1 MTIPVFRF
9 APSPNGLLHLGH
21 AYSALLNQ
29 RFAERLGGRLLL
41 RLEDIDTAR
50 CTPEYEAAV
59 FRDLA
64 WLGIGWEEPVRRQS
78 EHFGEYEA
86 ALTRLREEELVYP
99 AFMSRGEV
107 RASIAEREAAGEA
120 WPRDPDGVP
129 LYPGSDRRLSR
140 RKRAELIAEG
150 RPFAWRL
157 DMAAA
162 LERVGAGLSWDELSG
177 ADLSASRRIEVKPQD
192 WGDVILARRDV
203 PTSYHLSVVL
213 DDALQGV
220 THVVRG
226 MDLYAATAV
235 HRVLQ
240 ELLGLA
246 APGYHHHRLI
256 LGPDGRKL
264 SKSFQDTG
272 IAALREQGAEPE
284 AVRRM
289 VRVEEG

>member
-1 MTIPVFRF
+1 MNIPVFRF

-21 AYSALLNQ
+21 AYSALVDQ
-29 RFAERLGGRLLL
+29 HFAERLGGRLLL
-41 RLEDIDTAR
+41 RLEDIDAAR
-50 CTPEYEAAV
+50 CTPEYEAAI

-64 WLGIGWEEPVRRQS
+64 WLGIGWENPVRRQS
-78 EHFGEYEA
+78 DHFGEYEA
-86 ALTRLREEELVYP
+86 ALNRLRKEELVYP
-99 AFMSRGEV
+99 ASMSRGEV
-107 RASIAEREAAGEA
+107 RAFIADRETAGEN

-129 LYPGSDRRLSR
+129 LYPGSDRRLSG
-140 RKRAELIAEG
+140 RKRAELLAEG
-150 RPFAWRL
+150 IPFAWRL

-162 LERVGAGLSWDELSG
+162 LERVGAKLSWSELSG
-177 ADLSASRRIEVKPQD
+177 ADLSASSCIEARPQD

-240 ELLGLA
+240 ELLDLP
-246 APGYHHHRLI
+246 APGYRHHRLI

-272 IAALREQGAEPE
+272 IAALREQGATPE

-289 VRVEEG
+289 AGLEEG